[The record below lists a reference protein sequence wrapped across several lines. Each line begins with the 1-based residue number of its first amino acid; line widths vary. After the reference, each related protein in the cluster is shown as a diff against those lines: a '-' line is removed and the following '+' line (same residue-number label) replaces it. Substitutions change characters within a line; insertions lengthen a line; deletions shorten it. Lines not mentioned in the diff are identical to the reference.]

1 MIIIGQFNQNNADV
15 DKGKNRGNIQS
26 YVVTY
31 KQQGLGL
38 RAYYDKRIVYSD
50 VIHTKQLYWC

>member
-1 MIIIGQFNQNNADV
+1 MIIIGQLNQNNADV

-38 RAYYDKRIVYSD
+38 RAYYDK
-50 VIHTKQLYWC
+50 